1 VETRDQ
7 FDCDG
12 RASLSEMQI
21 DVNPFATDIWAR

>member
-12 RASLSEMQI
+12 RALLSEMQI